1 MSKGSRNRTSDYKRY
16 REAEYWK
23 QPRKD
28 SMLDYPGHLML
39 MKSNGHKLTT
49 AEQAI
54 VDKEVAWWKQH
65 TKETDKN
72 AKA

>member
-1 MSKGSRNRTSDYKRY
+1 
-16 REAEYWK
+16 
-23 QPRKD
+23 
-28 SMLDYPGHLML
+28 MLDYPGHLML